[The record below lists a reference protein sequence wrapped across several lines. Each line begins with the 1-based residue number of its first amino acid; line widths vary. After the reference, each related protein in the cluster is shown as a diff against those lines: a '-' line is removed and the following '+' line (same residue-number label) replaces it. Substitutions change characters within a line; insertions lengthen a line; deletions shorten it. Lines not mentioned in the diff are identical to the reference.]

1 MEENINDSL
10 MSPNYV
16 PDELKTPYDIVELP
30 SQGLLYKNK
39 KSKVKVE
46 YLTAMD
52 ESILTS
58 PNLSKNPNLM
68 INVLLK
74 RKIKDLGFEPE
85 ELLEGD
91 RIALLL
97 FLRVTGIGEKYHQ
110 IVYDNNSNDFVEG
123 EIDLTKLEQKKLL
136 IKPDEKN
143 EFDFILPIKKYK
155 IKYRLLT
162 SKDEEEI
169 SKQNENLMKR
179 DPDKVSNINLL
190 RLEKSIMEIDGE
202 RDKIRISNIIKNLP
216 LLDSRSIKSHIEE
229 MEPGIILKTV
239 ARIQGGESV
248 DCFLRIG
255 QNFFFPK
262 L

>member
-1 MEENINDSL
+1 MEENMNDSI

-39 KSKVKVE
+39 KNKVKVE

-52 ESILTS
+52 ESVLTS
-58 PNLSKNPNLM
+58 PNLSKDPNLM

-74 RKIKDLGFEPE
+74 RKVKDLGFDPE

-97 FLRVTGIGEKYHQ
+97 FLRATGIGEKYYQ
-110 IVYDNNSNDFVEG
+110 IVYDPNNNDFVEG
-123 EIDLTKLEQKKLL
+123 EIDLTTLKQKKLL
-136 IKPDEKN
+136 IKPDENN
-143 EFDFILPIKKYK
+143 EFDFVLPLKKYK
-155 IKYRLLT
+155 VKFRLLT

-169 SKQNENLMKR
+169 SKQDELLQKR
-179 DPDKVSNINLL
+179 DPDKVSTINIL
-190 RLEKSIMEIDGE
+190 RLERSIMEIDGV
-202 RDKIRISNIIKNLP
+202 RDKMKISNIIKNLP
-216 LLDSRSIKSHIEE
+216 LLDSRSIREYIKEN
-229 MEPGIILKTV
+229 EPGIIMETS
-239 ARIQGGESV
+239 ARIQGGGSV

-255 QNFFFPK
+255 TNFFFPK

>member
-1 MEENINDSL
+1 MEENKNDSI

-39 KSKVKVE
+39 KGKVKVE

-58 PNLSKNPNLM
+58 PNLSKNPSLM

-74 RKIKDLGFEPE
+74 RKVKDLDFDPE
-85 ELLEGD
+85 ELLQGD

-97 FLRVTGIGEKYHQ
+97 FVRVTGIGEKYHQ
-110 IVYDNNSNDFVEG
+110 IVYDTNANDFVEG
-123 EIDLTKLEQKKLL
+123 EIDLTGLKQKKLL
-136 IKPDEKN
+136 IKPDERN
-143 EFDFILPIKKYK
+143 EFDFILPIKKYN

-162 SKDEEEI
+162 SKDEDEI

-179 DPDKVSNINLL
+179 DPDKVSTINLL
-190 RLEKSIMEIDGE
+190 RLERSIMEINGE
-202 RDKIRISNIIKNLP
+202 RDKMKISNIIKNLP
-216 LLDSRSIKSHIEE
+216 LMDSRAIKTHIEE

-248 DCFLRIG
+248 DCFLRVG